1 MPRTVYWRR
10 EVREEVVVVE
20 EDDEEEEGMMGGLER
35 GIYKKEW
42 GGVRDGNLGWF

>member
-10 EVREEVVVVE
+10 EVREVVVE
-20 EDDEEEEGMMGGLER
+20 EEDEEGEGMIGGLER
-35 GIYKKEW
+35 RIYKKEW